1 MDDFLSRAFSAA
13 AQAEKHMTA
22 QVFQPLH
29 VSDFVEAVKRVM
41 DAGTQRVYNVCGSCE
56 ISAQRLYQLAC
67 WQQDLKE
74 RAVRWDAPDCTC
86 LAHSGRIRQELG
98 WSDFRNLEEQLRK
111 GEISYTR
118 VKAKR
123 RKIKKW
129 RIPADIRQMAENLIL
144 FEIFMLLHSLCAS
157 SSVFSHIDWLMIYV
171 IVISVSYNI
180 CQSAL
185 AAILAS
191 AA

>member
-1 MDDFLSRAFSAA
+1 MERFPKSGGAA
-13 AQAEKHMTA
+13 E
-22 QVFQPLH
+22 
-29 VSDFVEAVKRVM
+29 
-41 DAGTQRVYNVCGSCE
+41 
-56 ISAQRLYQLAC
+56 
-67 WQQDLKE
+67 
-74 RAVRWDAPDCTC
+74 
-86 LAHSGRIRQELG
+86 
-98 WSDFRNLEEQLRK
+98 RNLEEQLRK

-157 SSVFSHIDWLMIYV
+157 SSVFSHIDWLMICV

>member
-98 WSDFRNLEEQLRK
+98 WSDFRNLEEQLR
-111 GEISYTR
+111 EI
-118 VKAKR
+118 
-123 RKIKKW
+123 W
-129 RIPADIRQMAENLIL
+129 R
-144 FEIFMLLHSLCAS
+144 S
-157 SSVFSHIDWLMIYV
+157 S
-171 IVISVSYNI
+171 
-180 CQSAL
+180 
-185 AAILAS
+185 
-191 AA
+191 